1 MSGLDFSD
9 PEIKAK
15 HRAFVNYL
23 YEKYYGRNAINDNE
37 SEVEL
42 PRKIKKR
49 EIKKREIKK
58 REIKKREVKKPEVKK
73 PEVKNKNNEKPLPKL
88 NNINPPKKRGRPR
101 KIENNATKTGLLNR
115 GLLKGVKGVK

>member
-1 MSGLDFSD
+1 MSSLDFSD

-49 EIKKREIKK
+49 
-58 REIKKREVKKPEVKK
+58 
-73 PEVKNKNNEKPLPKL
+73 
-88 NNINPPKKRGRPR
+88 GRPR

>member
-1 MSGLDFSD
+1 MSSLDFSD

-37 SEVEL
+37 SEMEL

-49 EIKKREIKK
+49 EV
-58 REIKKREVKKPEVKK
+58 KKREVKKPEVKK

-101 KIENNATKTGLLNR
+101 KIENNGTKTGLLNR

>member
-1 MSGLDFSD
+1 MSSLDFSD

-49 EIKKREIKK
+49 EIKKRE
-58 REIKKREVKKPEVKK
+58 VKKPEVKK
-73 PEVKNKNNEKPLPKL
+73 PEVKNKNDEKPLPKL

-115 GLLKGVKGVK
+115 GLLKGVKVVK

>member
-1 MSGLDFSD
+1 MSSLDFSD
-9 PEIKAK
+9 PAIKAK

-49 EIKKREIKK
+49 EV
-58 REIKKREVKKPEVKK
+58 KKREVKKPEVKK

>member
-1 MSGLDFSD
+1 MSSLDFSD

-49 EIKKREIKK
+49 E
-58 REIKKREVKKPEVKK
+58 VKKPEVKK
-73 PEVKNKNNEKPLPKL
+73 PEVKNKNDEKPLPKL

-101 KIENNATKTGLLNR
+101 KIENNGTKTGLLNR

>member
-1 MSGLDFSD
+1 MSSLDFSD

-49 EIKKREIKK
+49 EV
-58 REIKKREVKKPEVKK
+58 KKREVKKPEVKK
-73 PEVKNKNNEKPLPKL
+73 PEVKIKNNEKPLPKL

>member
-1 MSGLDFSD
+1 MSSLDFSD

-49 EIKKREIKK
+49 EV
-58 REIKKREVKKPEVKK
+58 KKREVKKPEVKK
-73 PEVKNKNNEKPLPKL
+73 PKVKNKNDEKPLPKL

-101 KIENNATKTGLLNR
+101 KIENNGTKTGLLNR

>member
-1 MSGLDFSD
+1 MSSLDFSD

-42 PRKIKKR
+42 PREVKKR
-49 EIKKREIKK
+49 EV
-58 REIKKREVKKPEVKK
+58 KKREVKKPEVKK
-73 PEVKNKNNEKPLPKL
+73 PEVKNKNNENPLPKL

>member
-1 MSGLDFSD
+1 MSSLDFSD

-49 EIKKREIKK
+49 EV
-58 REIKKREVKKPEVKK
+58 KKREVKKPEVKK
-73 PEVKNKNNEKPLPKL
+73 PEVKNKNDEKPLPKL

>member
-1 MSGLDFSD
+1 MSSLDFSD

-58 REIKKREVKKPEVKK
+58 SEVKK

>member
-1 MSGLDFSD
+1 MSSLDFSD

-37 SEVEL
+37 SEGEL
-42 PRKIKKR
+42 PRKINKR
-49 EIKKREIKK
+49 EV
-58 REIKKREVKKPEVKK
+58 KKREVKKLEVKK
-73 PEVKNKNNEKPLPKL
+73 SEVKNKNNEKPLPKI

-101 KIENNATKTGLLNR
+101 KIENNGTKTGLLNR

>member
-49 EIKKREIKK
+49 EIKKREVKK
-58 REIKKREVKKPEVKK
+58 REVKKPEVKKPEVKK

>member
-1 MSGLDFSD
+1 MSSLDFSN

-49 EIKKREIKK
+49 EIKKRE
-58 REIKKREVKKPEVKK
+58 VKKPEVKK
-73 PEVKNKNNEKPLPKL
+73 PEVKNKNDEKPLPKL

>member
-1 MSGLDFSD
+1 MSSLDFSD

-49 EIKKREIKK
+49 EIKKR
-58 REIKKREVKKPEVKK
+58 EVKK

>member
-1 MSGLDFSD
+1 MSSLDFSN

-49 EIKKREIKK
+49 EV
-58 REIKKREVKKPEVKK
+58 KKREVKKPEVKK

-101 KIENNATKTGLLNR
+101 KIENNGTKTGLLNR

>member
-1 MSGLDFSD
+1 MSSLDFSD

-49 EIKKREIKK
+49 EVKKL
-58 REIKKREVKKPEVKK
+58 EVKKLEVKK
-73 PEVKNKNNEKPLPKL
+73 PEVKNKNNEKPLPKI

-101 KIENNATKTGLLNR
+101 KIENNGTKTGLLNR

>member
-1 MSGLDFSD
+1 MSSLDFSD

-49 EIKKREIKK
+49 EV
-58 REIKKREVKKPEVKK
+58 KKREVKKLEVKK
-73 PEVKNKNNEKPLPKL
+73 PEVKNKNDEKPLPKL

-101 KIENNATKTGLLNR
+101 KIENNGTKTGLLNR

>member
-1 MSGLDFSD
+1 MSSLDFSD

-49 EIKKREIKK
+49 EV
-58 REIKKREVKKPEVKK
+58 KKREVKKLEVKK
-73 PEVKNKNNEKPLPKL
+73 PEVKNKNNEKPLPKI

>member
-1 MSGLDFSD
+1 MSSLDFSD

-37 SEVEL
+37 GEVEL

-49 EIKKREIKK
+49 EV
-58 REIKKREVKKPEVKK
+58 KKREVKKLEVKK
-73 PEVKNKNNEKPLPKL
+73 PEVKNNEKPLPKI

-101 KIENNATKTGLLNR
+101 KIENNGTKTGLLNR

>member
-1 MSGLDFSD
+1 MSSLDFSD

-49 EIKKREIKK
+49 EIKKRE
-58 REIKKREVKKPEVKK
+58 VKK

-101 KIENNATKTGLLNR
+101 KIENNGTKTGLLNR

>member
-1 MSGLDFSD
+1 MSSLDFSD

-49 EIKKREIKK
+49 EIKKRE
-58 REIKKREVKKPEVKK
+58 VKKPEVKK

-101 KIENNATKTGLLNR
+101 KIENNGTKTGLLNR

>member
-1 MSGLDFSD
+1 MSSLDFSD

-42 PRKIKKR
+42 PREVKKR
-49 EIKKREIKK
+49 EV
-58 REIKKREVKKPEVKK
+58 KKREVKKPEVKK

>member
-1 MSGLDFSD
+1 MSSLDFSD

-49 EIKKREIKK
+49 EV
-58 REIKKREVKKPEVKK
+58 KKREVKKPEVKK

-88 NNINPPKKRGRPR
+88 NNINLPKKRGRPR

>member
-1 MSGLDFSD
+1 MSSLDFSD

-49 EIKKREIKK
+49 E
-58 REIKKREVKKPEVKK
+58 VKKHEVKK
-73 PEVKNKNNEKPLPKL
+73 PEVKNKNDEKPLPKL

>member
-1 MSGLDFSD
+1 MSSLDFSD

-49 EIKKREIKK
+49 EIKKRE
-58 REIKKREVKKPEVKK
+58 VKKPEVKK
-73 PEVKNKNNEKPLPKL
+73 PEVKNKNDEKPLPKL

>member
-1 MSGLDFSD
+1 MSSLDFSD
-9 PEIKAK
+9 PEVKAK

-49 EIKKREIKK
+49 EIKKRGA
-58 REIKKREVKKPEVKK
+58 KKPEVKK
-73 PEVKNKNNEKPLPKL
+73 PEVKNKNDEKLLPKL

-101 KIENNATKTGLLNR
+101 KIENNGTKTGLLNR

>member
-1 MSGLDFSD
+1 MSSLDFSD

-37 SEVEL
+37 SEGEL
-42 PRKIKKR
+42 PRKINKR
-49 EIKKREIKK
+49 EV
-58 REIKKREVKKPEVKK
+58 KKREVKKPEVKK
-73 PEVKNKNNEKPLPKL
+73 PEVKNKNNEKPLPKI

-101 KIENNATKTGLLNR
+101 KIENNGTKTGLLNR

>member
-1 MSGLDFSD
+1 MSSLDFSD

-42 PRKIKKR
+42 PCEVKKR
-49 EIKKREIKK
+49 EV
-58 REIKKREVKKPEVKK
+58 KKREVKKPEVKK

-101 KIENNATKTGLLNR
+101 KIENNGTKTGLLNR

>member
-1 MSGLDFSD
+1 MSSLDFSD

-49 EIKKREIKK
+49 EV
-58 REIKKREVKKPEVKK
+58 KKREVKKSEVKK

-101 KIENNATKTGLLNR
+101 KIENNGTKTGLLNR

>member
-1 MSGLDFSD
+1 MSSLDFSD

-37 SEVEL
+37 SEGEL

-49 EIKKREIKK
+49 EV
-58 REIKKREVKKPEVKK
+58 KKREVKKPEVKK

>member
-1 MSGLDFSD
+1 MSSLDFSD

-49 EIKKREIKK
+49 EV
-58 REIKKREVKKPEVKK
+58 KKREVKKPEVKK

-101 KIENNATKTGLLNR
+101 KIENNGTKTGLLNR
-115 GLLKGVKGVK
+115 GLLKGFKGVK

>member
-1 MSGLDFSD
+1 MSSLDFSD

-49 EIKKREIKK
+49 EIKKRE
-58 REIKKREVKKPEVKK
+58 VKK

-101 KIENNATKTGLLNR
+101 KIENNGTKTGLLNR
-115 GLLKGVKGVK
+115 GLLKGIKGVK

>member
-1 MSGLDFSD
+1 MSSLDFSD

-49 EIKKREIKK
+49 EVKKS
-58 REIKKREVKKPEVKK
+58 EVKKHG
-73 PEVKNKNNEKPLPKL
+73 VKNKNNEKPLPKL

>member
-1 MSGLDFSD
+1 MSSLDFSD

-49 EIKKREIKK
+49 E
-58 REIKKREVKKPEVKK
+58 VKKPEVKK

-101 KIENNATKTGLLNR
+101 KIENNGTKTGLLNR

>member
-42 PRKIKKR
+42 PRK
-49 EIKKREIKK
+49 IKK

>member
-1 MSGLDFSD
+1 MSSLDFSD

-37 SEVEL
+37 SEGEL
-42 PRKIKKR
+42 PRK
-49 EIKKREIKK
+49 IKK

>member
-1 MSGLDFSD
+1 MSSLDFSD

-42 PRKIKKR
+42 PRKIKKC
-49 EIKKREIKK
+49 EV
-58 REIKKREVKKPEVKK
+58 KKREVKKPEVKK
-73 PEVKNKNNEKPLPKL
+73 PEVKNKNDEKPLPKL

>member
-1 MSGLDFSD
+1 MSSLDFSD

-23 YEKYYGRNAINDNE
+23 YEKYYGRNAINDDE

-49 EIKKREIKK
+49 EVKKREVKK
-58 REIKKREVKKPEVKK
+58 PEVKKPEVKK

>member
-1 MSGLDFSD
+1 MSSLDFSD

-37 SEVEL
+37 SEGEL

-49 EIKKREIKK
+49 EV
-58 REIKKREVKKPEVKK
+58 KKREVKKLEVKK
-73 PEVKNKNNEKPLPKL
+73 PEVKNKNNEKPLPKI

-101 KIENNATKTGLLNR
+101 KIENNGTKTGLLNR